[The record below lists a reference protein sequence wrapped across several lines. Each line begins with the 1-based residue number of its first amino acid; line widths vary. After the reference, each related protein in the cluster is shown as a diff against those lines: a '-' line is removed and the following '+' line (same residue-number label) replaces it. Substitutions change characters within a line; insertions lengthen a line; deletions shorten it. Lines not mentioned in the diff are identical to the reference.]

1 MIRISV
7 YHKILRNIFVIFTNI
22 GLLLS
27 ITLSVYAEDDNG
39 TFPVQSRGNLWFTSD
54 ILQYQ
59 DQNNRTR
66 IEILYTVNLDKFWNE
81 FQTSDSLLLGVTCR
95 ISDKENNLL
104 SETAR
109 KKRFYL
115 KSQSTEQELTY
126 IDVIRYSLVPDLYRI
141 EITMQDT
148 VTGAKGISEHLLQVR
163 RFSEKFSLSDINFI
177 AYIQKTDNKGSFEK
191 NGYLFIPNIQRKYLN
206 TGKDKLFIYYEIN
219 NLSFIT
225 EEQTYYHTY
234 YSILDLREKEVLSDS
249 REWQLA
255 SASDVAEIE
264 KIDVRDLQPG
274 IYKLIIKVIDVKSDK
289 LKTESAYFQ
298 ISAPLQQYTTLLPMT
313 EEDIEKYIKQI
324 RYIATDKEIK
334 IFKQLNNQAKQNF
347 LLNFWKSKD
356 TDPTTDENEFMEE
369 HFNRIA
375 YTQAHIKGG
384 IESDMGRIY
393 IIYGPPQDIERNYS
407 QMKSSKPVIT
417 WYYALEGS
425 IKFIFVDRT
434 GDGIYSLVHSTKLDG
449 YNDPDWQEHIIENN

>member
-7 YHKILRNIFVIFTNI
+7 YHKILRNVFVIFTNI

-141 EITMQDT
+141 EMTT
-148 VTGAKGISEHLLQVR
+148 FKGEVR
-163 RFSEKFSLSDINFI
+163 NYMNKADERHTKTLDRIAELYEKTHK
-177 AYIQKTDNKGSFEK
+177 Q
-191 NGYLFIPNIQRKYLN
+191 
-206 TGKDKLFIYYEIN
+206 
-219 NLSFIT
+219 IT
-225 EEQTYYHTY
+225 EQNLVCKVVQGKKPME
-234 YSILDLREKEVLSDS
+234 IKAEKA
-249 REWQLA
+249 WKQK
-255 SASDVAEIE
+255 IE
-264 KIDVRDLQPG
+264 KDLEELD
-274 IYKLIIKVIDVKSDK
+274 KKVTHI
-289 LKTESAYFQ
+289 
-298 ISAPLQQYTTLLPMT
+298 
-313 EEDIEKYIKQI
+313 EDCV
-324 RYIATDKEIK
+324 
-334 IFKQLNNQAKQNF
+334 NNKKN
-347 LLNFWKSKD
+347 
-356 TDPTTDENEFMEE
+356 
-369 HFNRIA
+369 
-375 YTQAHIKGG
+375 
-384 IESDMGRIY
+384 
-393 IIYGPPQDIERNYS
+393 
-407 QMKSSKPVIT
+407 
-417 WYYALEGS
+417 
-425 IKFIFVDRT
+425 
-434 GDGIYSLVHSTKLDG
+434 
-449 YNDPDWQEHIIENN
+449 